1 MTSAVHWRQRAE
13 CRGEDPE
20 LFFPD
25 HSGGRQARDAKEV
38 CGRCEV
44 REPCAAW
51 AIEVGVEYGVWGG
64 TTAADRR
71 HAGVKPVRVDRLE
84 RPLKPCGT
92 QAAYDR
98 HIKRGEPVDDEC
110 REANRLRQ
118 AKRRAARKAALAA
131 EAGAA

>member
-1 MTSAVHWRQRAE
+1 MTATTVHWRQLAE

-20 LFFPD
+20 LFFP
-25 HSGGRQARDAKEV
+25 SRSKGAQARNAKEV
-38 CGRCEV
+38 CGRCLV

-71 HAGVKPVRVDRLE
+71 HAGVKPIRLE